1 MRIGA
6 NHKCTTAYHTHG
18 TLIIPWNACPGGKGG
33 GSLIEDTQLPAAIIE
48 TTPRARGNKSSHKPQ
63 ATMMELLVA
72 VSLLLCS
79 GPVLVQ
85 SQQLLEDG
93 IAI

>member
-1 MRIGA
+1 MDA
-6 NHKCTTAYHTHG
+6 K
-18 TLIIPWNACPGGKGG
+18 PCPGGKRG
-33 GSLIEDTQLPAAIIE
+33 GSDTQLLAAIIE
-48 TTPRARGNKSSHKPQ
+48 TTPRGNKSSHKPQ

-85 SQQLLEDG
+85 SQLLEDG